1 MTFNF
6 KNFRKTFER
15 QNLGPKKK
23 KKRIENLSGS
33 QLRGKLAA
41 IDGRRNKPS
50 VSLLTLHLSNQRCG
64 LQPPASDQKAI
75 NCLHASRLIFSA
87 AAAARLISGG
97 RLTRVAR
104 VCSSHSNRTRHLI
117 APPPPKKKKKFACM
131 QIMFIV
137 RVIRQE
143 NFLRWAGQE
152 ADKFIFRRPLQHS
165 QPARRTRKIVGLST
179 VNWRPSQAQKSLFSG
194 PHH

>member
-1 MTFNF
+1 M
-6 KNFRKTFER
+6 
-15 QNLGPKKK
+15 
-23 KKRIENLSGS
+23 
-33 QLRGKLAA
+33 RGKLAA

-75 NCLHASRLIFSA
+75 NCLHASQLIFSA

-117 APPPPKKKKKFACM
+117 APPPKKKKKIRLYANHVHRPCHSSREFSSVGGARGG
-131 QIMFIV
+131 QIHFP
-137 RVIRQE
+137 Q
-143 NFLRWAGQE
+143 A
-152 ADKFIFRRPLQHS
+152 
-165 QPARRTRKIVGLST
+165 PATLAT
-179 VNWRPSQAQKSLFSG
+179 SQAHPKDSRLVDR
-194 PHH
+194 